1 MTPKVIYLLMDCETI
16 SCSRTVKNV
25 FKAPSNI
32 YDGSFAKIVTNV
44 NFKPLKCIIDEFYYF
59 SLTSISRDTV
69 KWLLSRFIFPVIKG
83 QCYWPWKKSFHSWKV
98 FQSWMV
104 CFSRFYKYLEWKPIL
119 RMKNRKY
126 YFQLFLSRTWSGAEV
141 KLCTWI
147 LSGMKLNLPTPV
159 KLNLVQNHQHLRVTE
174 PCFSIEVF
182 KAIYS
187 VFIFFDGCNIHL
199 KRTCSQASD
208 LWQ

>member
-16 SCSRTVKNV
+16 SCSKTVKNV

-44 NFKPLKCIIDEFYYF
+44 NFKPLTCIIDEFHYF

-119 RMKNRKY
+119 RMKNKI
-126 YFQLFLSRTWSGAEV
+126 LF
-141 KLCTWI
+141 
-147 LSGMKLNLPTPV
+147 PV
-159 KLNLVQNHQHLRVTE
+159 VSQSNLVGCGGKIVHLN
-174 PCFSIEVF
+174 IERNEIEF
-182 KAIYS
+182 AHA
-187 VFIFFDGCNIHL
+187 C
-199 KRTCSQASD
+199 
-208 LWQ
+208 